1 MLLSYKDSFKTCTMS
16 RIQKFQNA
24 LINPSLIGYP
34 NLCSIDNPMTFHE
47 IIEEQFETKDEV
59 IQAMSNMSVL
69 EEKCCYI
76 SHSGDN
82 FISFSCRCCGFQ
94 YNWTKNEKWRC
105 TYHVEHTCIYSKKY
119 HLNHYIVIAIKK
131 IGLQACQTN
140 EGFHRAYDLVRHGCS
155 ERKRVNSLRSIT
167 FLNIF

>member
-24 LINPSLIGYP
+24 LINPSLTGYP

-69 EEKCCYI
+69 EEKC
-76 SHSGDN
+76 
-82 FISFSCRCCGFQ
+82 
-94 YNWTKNEKWRC
+94 
-105 TYHVEHTCIYSKKY
+105 
-119 HLNHYIVIAIKK
+119 
-131 IGLQACQTN
+131 
-140 EGFHRAYDLVRHGCS
+140 
-155 ERKRVNSLRSIT
+155 
-167 FLNIF
+167 